1 MSEELRP
8 CPFCGAMPMGEDD
21 RYMCSTLGCVMQ
33 EDTISAKDWNTRPIE
48 DNLIARI
55 VELEAENEK
64 IRHLLEEFAMSI
76 YPHGKT
82 PVWNSVS
89 DGVKDL
95 IDYAKSLD
103 DTERRRTPLTT
114 KIGEHLFIGDLVK
127 ECGSNGANGILEWNE
142 FYRQYVLRSDDG
154 YRTCHAIGKYPLER
168 VEKLTDYTVDTSQVE
183 CRPKHRVN
191 AKGW

>member
-1 MSEELRP
+1 MMTNELD
-8 CPFCGAMPMGEDD
+8 E
-21 RYMCSTLGCVMQ
+21 
-33 EDTISAKDWNTRPIE
+33 
-48 DNLIARI
+48 
-55 VELEAENEK
+55 

>member
-1 MSEELRP
+1 MTNELD
-8 CPFCGAMPMGEDD
+8 E
-21 RYMCSTLGCVMQ
+21 
-33 EDTISAKDWNTRPIE
+33 
-48 DNLIARI
+48 
-55 VELEAENEK
+55 
-64 IRHLLEEFAMSI
+64 IRRLLEEFAMSI
-76 YPHGKT
+76 YPHGKP

-95 IDYAKSLD
+95 IDFAKSLD